1 MTPGWDSDWWGRD
14 PIEQAGEDPR
24 LYVETDSGERGQAM
38 KDEISFRIGALQF
51 DAEQA
56 FARLLEA
63 SPWLAR
69 QFLDECEAQMKP
81 RLPSVHRQS
90 A

>member
-1 MTPGWDSDWWGRD
+1 METVSDEFD
-14 PIEQAGEDPR
+14 PNN
-24 LYVETDSGERGQAM
+24 
-38 KDEISFRIGALQF
+38 ISFRLGALQF

-56 FARLLEA
+56 FERLLEA

-69 QFLDECEAQMKP
+69 QHLDECEERMKP
-81 RLPSVHRQS
+81 RTHPAQFHRQS

>member
-1 MTPGWDSDWWGRD
+1 MNDAFD
-14 PIEQAGEDPR
+14 AN
-24 LYVETDSGERGQAM
+24 
-38 KDEISFRIGALQF
+38 EISFRIGALEF
-51 DAEQA
+51 DARQSFEK
-56 FARLLEA
+56 LLEA

-69 QFLDECEAQMKP
+69 QHLDECEEKMRP

>member
-1 MTPGWDSDWWGRD
+1 MIPGWDSDWWGRD

-24 LYVETDSGERGQAM
+24 EREEMADTYNEFDPG
-38 KDEISFRIGALQF
+38 FRIGHLMF
-51 DAEQA
+51 SAETA
-56 FARLLEA
+56 FADLLEA

-69 QFLDECEAQMKP
+69 QFLDECEEKMRP

>member
-1 MTPGWDSDWWGRD
+1 
-14 PIEQAGEDPR
+14 
-24 LYVETDSGERGQAM
+24 VETVT
-38 KDEISFRIGALQF
+38 DEFDPNNISFRLGALQF

-56 FARLLEA
+56 FERLLEA

-69 QFLDECEAQMKP
+69 QFLDECEEKITP
-81 RLPSVHRQS
+81 RSFRASVHRQS